1 MRCNIW
7 HVAGR
12 DRDLLVD
19 TGMGVASIV
28 DAVGELFTNSVTAV
42 ATHGH
47 LPATACA
54 SHAADRRG

>member
-28 DAVGELFTNSVTAV
+28 DAVGELFTNSFTAV
-42 ATHGH
+42 ATHSRPSGNG
-47 LPATACA
+47 LRE
-54 SHAADRRG
+54 SRS

>member
-42 ATHGH
+42 ATH
-47 LPATACA
+47 
-54 SHAADRRG
+54 SRRSGNGLRESRS